1 VTFSGSLKYSLGC
14 LLSVFH
20 ERERERERE
29 GEGREGTLVA
39 RTCLWC
45 FIVFLSFLK
54 SSSREGIVFVCSGV
68 VCMCACVRACLC
80 VTLLLLLQGRI
91 RVAANGAQYG
101 Q

>member
-1 VTFSGSLKYSLGC
+1 VLHF
-14 LLSVFH
+14 V
-20 ERERERERE
+20 
-29 GEGREGTLVA
+29 
-39 RTCLWC
+39 
-45 FIVFLSFLK
+45 LSFVK
-54 SSSREGIVFVCSGV
+54 SSREGIVFVCSG

>member
-1 VTFSGSLKYSLGC
+1 VAFSGSLKISLGC

-29 GEGREGTLVA
+29 REEGTLVA

-45 FIVFLSFLK
+45 FIVFLSFVK
-54 SSSREGIVFVCSGV
+54 SSREGIVFVCL
-68 VCMCACVRACLC
+68 RACLC